1 MSSSNISS
9 QFYSKPE
16 EKLIRTEPLP
26 IFAKHLSPVDLKTSD
41 PYDVWNTTLGQN
53 IKKVYYKNRVLGI
66 VPSAGLSIFDFYF
79 NNHLRLGYEKR
90 NYPIAH
96 AHKALIGMELF
107 RKTQETQYLSYA
119 RDSLSWLTN
128 NYSKGYSGYCW
139 GINMPWVSKMA
150 IYDENIPHIT
160 HTPYALEAFI
170 NYQNLTSTSEYEN
183 IIVSV
188 FSFLESDLHK
198 IIDEDSVLAL
208 SYSPKP
214 EKRIVINANSYAM
227 LCYALLA
234 DKSPLGPEYNEEKV
248 KRLYQF
254 LVDHQNAD
262 GSWYYFS
269 DAASGNFIDC
279 FHTCFVIK
287 NIFKVDKI
295 IPLPNCDKII
305 AKAYDYL
312 NSHLWDAGRQLF
324 KRFSVTDRLSPVKY
338 DLYDNAEMLNLAIM
352 FRDDTLTEV
361 LSASIKRNFVSG
373 KDVYSHIVFPN
384 LKVNKNTLRWAVLP
398 YLYAYSKIIKTS

>member
-1 MSSSNISS
+1 MLVAEA
-9 QFYSKPE
+9 F
-16 EKLIRTEPLP
+16 
-26 IFAKHLSPVDLKTSD
+26 TS
-41 PYDVWNTTLGQN
+41 V
-53 IKKVYYKNRVLGI
+53 
-66 VPSAGLSIFDFYF
+66 IFDCFD
-79 NNHLRLGYEKR
+79 
-90 NYPIAH
+90 IA
-96 AHKALIGMELF
+96 AEIAP
-107 RKTQETQYLSYA
+107 YLSFA
-119 RDSLSWLTN
+119 EDSINWLAN
-128 NYSKGYSGYCW
+128 NYSKGFNGYCW
-139 GINMPWVSKMA
+139 GINMPWVSKIA
-150 IYDENIPHIT
+150 VYDENIPHVT

-170 NYQNLTSTSEYEN
+170 KFQKLTGTKEYED
-183 IIVSV
+183 IIVSI
-188 FSFLESDLHK
+188 FNFLENDLNK
-198 IIDEDSVLAL
+198 IIDNNKQLAV
-208 SYSPKP
+208 SYSPKI

-227 LCYALLA
+227 LCYTLLA
-234 DKSPLGPEYNEEKV
+234 NKSPLGRDYSEDKI

-269 DAASGNFIDC
+269 DDAPGNFIDC

-312 NSHLWDAGRQLF
+312 KSHLWDAGRQLF

-373 KDVYSHIVFPN
+373 DNIYSHIVYPN

-398 YLYAYSKIIKTS
+398 YLYAHSKTL